1 MEGRAMGEH
10 SEVYVAFDTAK
21 LKHAVAVAEGGRGG
35 EIRFVG
41 EIENRPGTIERLIK
55 KLARRYEK
63 LQVCFEAGPT
73 GYGLYRQMQALGHDC
88 LVVAPALIPRRSG
101 ERVKTN
107 RRDALTLARLF
118 RAGELSGVWVPDE
131 VHEAVRDLVRGRLTV
146 AEDVRRKRQQLLSF
160 LLRHGRIFTGGD
172 HWTRAHRRWLA
183 EQSFDHPAQQI
194 VFQDGVAAIEDAVDR
209 QRRLEDQLAS
219 LVPKWSMAPAVAAYQ
234 AMRGVSF
241 LVAVTFAAEIGDVRR
256 FDTPRQLMSFLGL
269 VPAER
274 STGETVRRSG
284 LTLAGNR
291 RARRVLVEAAW
302 SYRHPARVGETL
314 RVRLEPLPKT
324 IRDIAWKAQVRLC
337 GRYRRL
343 NAAGKKRPVIIAA
356 IAREMAA
363 FLWAIGRQV
372 TPAVV
377 S

>member
-41 EIENRPGTIERLIK
+41 EVENRPATIERLIK
-55 KLARRYEK
+55 KLSRRYKK

-131 VHEAVRDLVRGRLTV
+131 VHEAVRDLVRGRMTA

-194 VFQDGVAAIEDAVDR
+194 VFQDGVAAIEDAVER
-209 QRRLEDQLAS
+209 QCRLEDQLAS
-219 LVPKWSMAPAVAAYQ
+219 LVPKWSMASVVAAYQ

-302 SYRHPARVGETL
+302 SYRHPARVSETL
-314 RVRLEPLPKT
+314 RVRLEALPKT

-363 FLWAIGRQV
+363 FLWAIGRQI
-372 TPAVV
+372 TPATAT
-377 S
+377 

>member
-41 EIENRPGTIERLIK
+41 EIENRPATIERLIK
-55 KLARRYEK
+55 KLGRRYKK

-107 RRDALTLARLF
+107 RRDALSLARLF

-131 VHEAVRDLVRGRLTV
+131 VHEAIRDLVRGRMTA

-194 VFQDGVAAIEDAVDR
+194 VFQDGVAAIEDAIER
-209 QRRLEDQLAS
+209 QRRLEEQLAN
-219 LVPKWSMAPAVAAYQ
+219 LVPRWSMASAVAAYQ

-274 STGETVRRSG
+274 STGETVRRTG

-302 SYRHPARVGETL
+302 SYRHPARVSETL
-314 RVRLEPLPKT
+314 RVRLEALPKT
-324 IRDIAWKAQVRLC
+324 VRDIAWKAQVRLC

-343 NAAGKKRPVIIAA
+343 NAAGKKLPVIIAA

-363 FLWAIGRQV
+363 FLWAIGRQI
-372 TPAVV
+372 TPTTAA
-377 S
+377 

>member
-1 MEGRAMGEH
+1 MGEH

-21 LKHAVAVAEGGRGG
+21 LKHAVAIAEGGRGG

-41 EIENRPGTIERLIK
+41 EVENRPATIERLIK
-55 KLARRYEK
+55 KLAGRHKK

-88 LVVAPALIPRRSG
+88 LVVAPALIPKRSG

-131 VHEAVRDLVRGRLTV
+131 VHEAVRDLVRGRTTA

-160 LLRHGRIFTGGD
+160 LLRHGRLYTGAD

-183 EQSFDHPAQQI
+183 DQSFDHPAQQI
-194 VFQDGVAAIEDAVDR
+194 VFQDGVAAIEDAVER
-209 QRRLEDQLAS
+209 QHRLEEQLAS
-219 LVPKWSMAPAVAAYQ
+219 LVPKWSMAPVVTAYQ

-256 FDTPRQLMSFLGL
+256 FDNPRQLMSFLGL

-302 SYRHPARVGETL
+302 SYRHPARVSETL
-314 RVRLEPLPKT
+314 RVRLEALPKA

-343 NAAGKKRPVIIAA
+343 SAAGKKLPVIIAA

-363 FLWAIGRQV
+363 FLWAIGRQI
-372 TPAVV
+372 TPATDTGT
-377 S
+377 